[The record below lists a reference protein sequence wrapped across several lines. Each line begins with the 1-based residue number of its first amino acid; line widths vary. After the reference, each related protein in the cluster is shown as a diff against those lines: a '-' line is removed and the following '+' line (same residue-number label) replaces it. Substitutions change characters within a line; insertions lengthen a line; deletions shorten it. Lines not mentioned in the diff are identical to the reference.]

1 MPTTVLRPSTDPLG
15 ALDDPAAGAYRRV
28 AMIHYPKRYWGLPL
42 AFRWFGSPFPRTI
55 PFVALSVGLTT
66 ALQLAGE
73 WKRTIVDA
81 FGHPYPFQVYAFV
94 IGFLVVL
101 RTNHALARFMEA
113 RGAVEQM
120 QSKWA
125 DAALMLQAFDG
136 VAGGDEKKTD
146 AGRRF
151 GARAPPDGS
160 DAFIARIVHLLSLL
174 HALALQQLR
183 GDEDVRNLVAARQ
196 RRGNGVDLAPAE
208 GGDGAVP
215 LAALAAASLR

>member
-1 MPTTVLRPSTDPLG
+1 
-15 ALDDPAAGAYRRV
+15 
-28 AMIHYPKRYWGLPL
+28 MIHYPKRYWGLPL

-120 QSKWA
+120 QSKLA

-136 VAGGDEKKTD
+136 VAGGDKKKTD
-146 AGRRF
+146 DARRPTGRTPSSRGSCTCSVCCTRSRCSSCGATRTPAGC
-151 GARAPPDGS
+151 GS
-160 DAFIARIVHLLSLL
+160 WW
-174 HALALQQLR
+174 
-183 GDEDVRNLVAARQ
+183 VA
-196 RRGNGVDLAPAE
+196 
-208 GGDGAVP
+208 
-215 LAALAAASLR
+215 